1 MGDRIA
7 VMKDGLL
14 QQVGTPREMYDE
26 PANRF
31 VAGFIGSPAMNLATF
46 TIEGTHAKLA
56 GAVVP
61 LSAATLA
68 AVTPEDDG
76 KIVVGFRPEGLR
88 PIDNNSTTGIPIVV
102 DLVEEL
108 DQTPTFT
115 LTLQEP
121 VRALLMLAHSR
132 SWCAWLRTRHRLQV
146 RTCA

>member
-7 VMKDGLL
+7 IMKDGLL

-31 VAGFIGSPAMNLATF
+31 VAGFIGSPAMNLGTF

-76 KIVVGFRPEGLR
+76 KIVVGFRPEGCVQ
-88 PIDNNSTTGIPIVV
+88 STTTRPPRNRSLWTWLKGW
-102 DLVEEL
+102 

-115 LTLQEP
+115 LTLQN
-121 VRALLMLAHSR
+121 R
-132 SWCAWLRTRHRLQV
+132 
-146 RTCA
+146 